1 MLFIIY
7 CQQTRAL
14 RTKSKLHLP
23 YHPPSTTTSPQVTQ
37 GTGAVVS
44 PFVPATPSWSLFYCP
59 DVGFLPQDAVLPEL
73 ILCGL
78 PTGSSSPSTAPT
90 WLHITMPTL
99 QALLHMAPP
108 ALLPHCGMLPTGCS
122 SGLGL
127 LLWGYPRAVVFR
139 SHPLLHHRPLHGCMW
154 TSALQ
159 GAHGLQGSACSS
171 MGPSRAARTFCSVL
185 EYLLPSFQFMN
196 DRKKS
201 QDISHCLDSCRGQEM
216 LREKYGWELCLL
228 F

>member
-1 MLFIIY
+1 M
-7 CQQTRAL
+7 

-78 PTGSSSPSTAPT
+78 PTGSSSPSTTPT
-90 WLHITMPTL
+90 WLRITMPIL

-108 ALLPHCGMLPTGCS
+108 ALLRDAPHRLQLRPGAATVGVSTGCGLQVS
-122 SGLGL
+122 STAAPQAPPWLHVDVCSVGCPWAAGISL
-127 LLWGYPRAVVFR
+127 LLHGSFLGCKDLLLCAGVPPAFLPVHERQKKKPRHFSLLGQLQRARNVEGEVWLGIVFVVLK
-139 SHPLLHHRPLHGCMW
+139 H
-154 TSALQ
+154 
-159 GAHGLQGSACSS
+159 
-171 MGPSRAARTFCSVL
+171 
-185 EYLLPSFQFMN
+185 
-196 DRKKS
+196 
-201 QDISHCLDSCRGQEM
+201 
-216 LREKYGWELCLL
+216 
-228 F
+228 